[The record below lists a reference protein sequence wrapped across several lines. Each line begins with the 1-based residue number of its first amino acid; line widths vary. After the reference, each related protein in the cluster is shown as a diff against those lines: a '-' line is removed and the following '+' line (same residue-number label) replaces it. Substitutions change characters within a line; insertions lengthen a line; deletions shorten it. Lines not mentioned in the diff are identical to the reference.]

1 MVLENKKK
9 AAINLVGVSYSTSG
23 RVRNFN
29 QSFESLKKN
38 IETPIIDMGYDVD
51 YFLTTYDNEKNQEIL
66 DLYNPIDSTFLDSK
80 YSRLGGGDKVNMYGK
95 NMLVMVYTYLT
106 SLEQLKK
113 QSNIDLVI
121 STRFDIQFNLN
132 PFNDFNFDLNKFNF
146 LFRDYIYL
154 DHPFVIDTFYVFPF
168 NMIDDL
174 IKAIH
179 EMIDNPYKGVTIGML
194 NLHNPLSSIIGL
206 ENINI
211 ACGDTVLRGDANY
224 IYDLKRTT

>member
-1 MVLENKKK
+1 MVLKNKKK

-80 YSRLGGGDKVNMYGK
+80 YSRLGGGDKVSMYGK
-95 NMLVMVYTYLT
+95 NMLVMVYAYLT

-113 QSNIDLVI
+113 QE
-121 STRFDIQFNLN
+121 TKTTQ
-132 PFNDFNFDLNKFNF
+132 
-146 LFRDYIYL
+146 
-154 DHPFVIDTFYVFPF
+154 H
-168 NMIDDL
+168 
-174 IKAIH
+174 
-179 EMIDNPYKGVTIGML
+179 
-194 NLHNPLSSIIGL
+194 GL
-206 ENINI
+206 ESCHLCSCPSMCVCLYASMSVCVWMCMCMCMHEGERETNKQER
-211 ACGDTVLRGDANY
+211 APKER
-224 IYDLKRTT
+224 KKH